1 MPFRRFSRNI
11 IDFSRLYD
19 LLDLLPQMFSL
30 PVISFTTKAIHSLL
44 QKLTAQ
50 LYFENITALLSGKII
65 IINWNK
71 EFNQKFMFTWS
82 F

>member
-30 PVISFTTKAIHSLL
+30 PVISFTTKAIHPLL